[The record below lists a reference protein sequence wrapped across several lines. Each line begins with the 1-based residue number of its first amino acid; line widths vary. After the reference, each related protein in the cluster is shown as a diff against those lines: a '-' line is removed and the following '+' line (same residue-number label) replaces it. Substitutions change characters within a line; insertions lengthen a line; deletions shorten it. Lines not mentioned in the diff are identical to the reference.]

1 MMEEQKSQPALPHNA
16 ASRALR
22 VVAAIQSVA
31 DNMVQR
37 AGGVIVSR
45 IIWSS
50 VYRKLFGEVSPLDI
64 GWHLR
69 AVIQAFDEV
78 GKFIARGEIKGLTDK
93 NNQIRTLAQLIES
106 SVHNLSGSSAE
117 IRLNFDMLD
126 LVLEICAYNMPE
138 EPSLG
143 DDAAQIRRE
152 LEECGEEIRNS
163 NLDADIKEFCLRHI
177 AEMIRALDGYEVVGG
192 QFVRKTVVGFAD
204 EADQMPPKKREQI
217 PKTFKNAAGKF
228 IAVAEKIN
236 VLGQLAKNI
245 AGLLG

>member
-22 VVAAIQSVA
+22 VAAAIQSVA
-31 DNMVQR
+31 SMVYH
-37 AGGVIVSR
+37 GEDKVTVKID
-45 IIWSS
+45 WSS
-50 VYRKLFGEVSPLDI
+50 VYRQLFGEMSPLDI

-78 GKFIARGEIKGLTDK
+78 GKFIASGEVKGLTDK
-93 NNQIRTLAQLIES
+93 NNQIRALAQSIEES
-106 SVHNLSGSSAE
+106 AHNLSGSSTE
-117 IRLNFDMLD
+117 IFLSFGMLD
-126 LVLEICAYNMPE
+126 LVLEICAHNMPE

-177 AEMIRALDGYEVVGG
+177 AEMIRALDGYEVGGG